1 MTVVLLLLLGA
12 WGTTEGRQNLGTT
25 PQQGASNEATGSLSG
40 VVVDATSGEPLSGA
54 LVTLSP
60 GARQRPG
67 QFPAQL
73 TDQKGRFLFS
83 GVLAYDRFVLGA
95 SKIGYFDGK
104 YGWGNVAAFVEL
116 KSGQWLRDLTIRLA
130 RPAVI
135 TGVVRDEGGQPI
147 VGGYVRALAR
157 VRVAGSPQLAV
168 GRPARTDDRGV
179 YRIPDL
185 APGSYYLQ
193 FITVQ
198 AAFPVTAT
206 LDANTPASSLVGE
219 SMRHVVS
226 QYPVP
231 ARLRDGRQPVYVS
244 TFFPA
249 SRDLQAAQLLDLSS
263 GDERSGIDLA
273 IRGEVAGIISG
284 TVVGAPEAVRGLP
297 LRLLVPGLEG
307 LGDGGEVATTIADTD
322 GHFTFVN
329 VPTGSYVILGQRG
342 TAELRYPMSEAVA
355 QLPRGPGVG
364 IAEIGSGASRVSSGP
379 ENMWI
384 AYRGQAQEPYW
395 IHETVSTSG
404 EAVKDGVVRL
414 RRGST
419 VTGRYVWEGARPS
432 TPSGPTGI
440 AAEPVD
446 GTLPLTPRRARDTSR
461 AGDFV
466 IEGLPPGRFVLRMA
480 GSAAA
485 SALNVKS
492 VVCGNKDFTYVP
504 FETTDGGDLADC
516 VVTVTDKSATI
527 QGTTTRKDGSPALDA
542 AVVVFPVEQ
551 NQRKAWGFN
560 PERHGSVQASQAG
573 IFKMDNLPAGDY
585 LLAAVPR
592 QFSGCW
598 QDEDCL
604 ARLAPSAT
612 RIRVEWGAV
621 VERALVV
628 TPLTERR

>member
-1 MTVVLLLLLGA
+1 MSSFWPYDDA
-12 WGTTEGRQNLGTT
+12 
-25 PQQGASNEATGSLSG
+25 PGAS
-40 VVVDATSGEPLSGA
+40 
-54 LVTLSP
+54 VT
-60 GARQRPG
+60 
-67 QFPAQL
+67 
-73 TDQKGRFLFS
+73 T
-83 GVLAYDRFVLGA
+83 
-95 SKIGYFDGK
+95 
-104 YGWGNVAAFVEL
+104 
-116 KSGQWLRDLTIRLA
+116 
-130 RPAVI
+130 
-135 TGVVRDEGGQPI
+135 
-147 VGGYVRALAR
+147 
-157 VRVAGSPQLAV
+157 
-168 GRPARTDDRGV
+168 
-179 YRIPDL
+179 
-185 APGSYYLQ
+185 
-193 FITVQ
+193 
-198 AAFPVTAT
+198 
-206 LDANTPASSLVGE
+206 
-219 SMRHVVS
+219 
-226 QYPVP
+226 
-231 ARLRDGRQPVYVS
+231 
-244 TFFPA
+244 
-249 SRDLQAAQLLDLSS
+249 
-263 GDERSGIDLA
+263 
-273 IRGEVAGIISG
+273 
-284 TVVGAPEAVRGLP
+284 
-297 LRLLVPGLEG
+297 
-307 LGDGGEVATTIADTD
+307 
-322 GHFTFVN
+322 
-329 VPTGSYVILGQRG
+329 
-342 TAELRYPMSEAVA
+342 
-355 QLPRGPGVG
+355 
-364 IAEIGSGASRVSSGP
+364 
-379 ENMWI
+379 
-384 AYRGQAQEPYW
+384 
-395 IHETVSTSG
+395 
-404 EAVKDGVVRL
+404 
-414 RRGST
+414 
-419 VTGRYVWEGARPS
+419 
-432 TPSGPTGI
+432 SGPTGI